1 MLPHLALPLGRG
13 LGVAL
18 VALAAIGWA
27 LLRAPRFDPRARLVP
42 LLLLVPGLFLLAAG
56 HVRTVQLPTYG
67 LCMLAG
73 TVLAIALAGRWLEQ
87 RGHSREL
94 AVELAIVGLVLGIAG
109 ARLVFIIEQW
119 DPMFADKPPGRAS
132 PGPRAPLTAQ
142 DALRLRTHAG
152 DVTVRF
158 RGDEADVPAI
168 ARRIEEQAGKIDVM
182 AQARERQHRGAR
194 GVETV
199 VRGLVLRTRRRGPE
213 AYLDVE
219 ASPTAEKLG
228 LQPGVSKGKDVPAL
242 RKAFDLREGGLTY
255 FGSAI
260 GVTLGWLWWLRR
272 RRLSI
277 PAVLDAVFPVL
288 PLGLFFGRL
297 GCLARSCCWGR
308 EAGEQALLTVRYP
321 PWSLPWLQMAEERL
335 PLDFDQA
342 LHDQVMTPRMVELL
356 APTGLLDGTPPMH
369 AAQLYE
375 GVGVLIIT
383 AFLLVFRARLQRR
396 VGQVVLLTFLLQAPL
411 RFVVEHY
418 RRDLDVFAH
427 AGAYSFTESQVVAM
441 VFLAIALPLFVWVS
455 LRGEPVTAV
464 RAAAGPTPS

>member
-1 MLPHLALPLGRG
+1 MLPHLPLPLGRG

-18 VALAAIGWA
+18 LAVAAIGWA
-27 LLRAPRFDPRARLVP
+27 LLRRRDVDARARFAP
-42 LLLLVPGLFLLAAG
+42 LLLLIPGIFLLAAG

-67 LCMLAG
+67 MCMLAG
-73 TVLAIALAGRWLEQ
+73 TTVALLLAGRWAAQ
-87 RGHSREL
+87 RGYSHEL
-94 AVELAIVGLVLGIAG
+94 VVELAIVGLALGIAG

-119 DPMFADKPPGRAS
+119 DTMFADKAPGRLS
-132 PGPRAPLTAQ
+132 PGPREPLTAR
-142 DALRLRTHAG
+142 DELRLRTHAG

-168 ARRIEEQAGKIDVM
+168 ARRIEEQAGKIDVE
-182 AQARERQHRGAR
+182 AQVRERQHRGAR

-199 VRGLVLRTRRRGPE
+199 VRGFMLRTRRRGPDALLE
-213 AYLDVE
+213 VAPG
-219 ASPTAEKLG
+219 PTADKLG
-228 LQPGVSKGKDVPAL
+228 LQPGTSQGKDVPAL
-242 RKAFDLREGGLTY
+242 LKAFDLREGGLTY

-272 RRLSI
+272 RRVSI
-277 PAVLDAVFPVL
+277 LGVLDAIFPVL

-308 EAGEQALLTVRYP
+308 EAGEGALLTVSYP
-321 PWSLPWLQMAEERL
+321 PWSLPWLQMVEERL
-335 PLDFDQA
+335 PVDFDRA
-342 LHDQVMTPRMVELL
+342 LHDQTMTPRMVELL
-356 APTGLLDGTPPMH
+356 APTGLLEGTPPMH

-375 GVGVLIIT
+375 GFGVLIIT
-383 AFLLVFRARLQRR
+383 ALLVLFRARLQTR

-427 AGAYSFTESQVVAM
+427 GGAYSFTESQVVAM
-441 VFLAIALPLFVWVS
+441 GFVVIALPLFVWVS
-455 LRGEPVTAV
+455 LRGEPVAE
-464 RAAAGPTPS
+464 AARP